1 MGKTPEIE
9 MVPIEVYKQVV
20 WERDVAIAQL
30 KELGYE
36 LGEKIE
42 EDDILISRKAALS
55 FPFANGKY
63 DHEHA
68 NLDYILGCE
77 TYKEW
82 LETLHAAG
90 RKNRREKENE
100 DE

>member
-1 MGKTPEIE
+1 
-9 MVPIEVYKQVV
+9 MVPVEVYKQVA
-20 WERDVAIAQL
+20 WERDVAVAQL

-42 EDDILISRKAALS
+42 KDDILISRKTALS

-90 RKNRREKENE
+90 RTKK
-100 DE
+100 DI